1 MLKAQKGDQVKVHYR
16 GSLTDG
22 TEFDNSYDRG
32 GPIEFQV
39 GAGQMIGGFDTAVIG
54 MTVGDKK
61 TVTLDAKEAYG
72 EINPDATTEIPR
84 TSFPEEVEL
93 SEGLHVPM
101 ATPEGHQLIGTIQ
114 HVNEVSVIID
124 LNHPLAGQ
132 SLKFDIEVVD
142 VEK

>member
-22 TEFDNSYDRG
+22 TEFDSSYNRG
-32 GPIEFQV
+32 EPIEFQV
-39 GAGQMIGGFDTAVIG
+39 GAGQMIGGFDTAVEG
-54 MTVGDKK
+54 MTEGEKK
-61 TVTLDAKEAYG
+61 SITLTADEAYG
-72 EINPDATTEIPR
+72 EINPEATTEIPR

-101 ATPEGHQLIGTIQ
+101 ATPEGHQLVGTIRQ
-114 HVNEVSVIID
+114 LSEEVVTID

-132 SLKFDIEVVD
+132 DLKFDIEVVA